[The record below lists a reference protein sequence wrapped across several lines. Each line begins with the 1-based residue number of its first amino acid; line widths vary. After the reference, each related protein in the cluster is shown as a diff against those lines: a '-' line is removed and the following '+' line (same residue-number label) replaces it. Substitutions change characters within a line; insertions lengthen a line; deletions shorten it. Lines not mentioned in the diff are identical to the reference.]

1 VTGLSST
8 ILDAPRNVT
17 VFSRSAVNFSCT
29 SDQESDIYWKHSD
42 ASADASS
49 VYIFDGRGRNEQ
61 QFGKRFEKTDVRLT
75 STLTIH
81 NVQKSD
87 SGIYVGRESNS
98 ISKCIIRLT
107 VVG

>member
-1 VTGLSST
+1 MTGLSAT

-17 VFSRSAVNFSCT
+17 AFSRSAVNFSCT
-29 SDQESDIYWKHSD
+29 SDQVSDIYWKRSD
-42 ASADASS
+42 ADASS
-49 VYIFDGRGRNEQ
+49 VYIFDRRGRNEQ

-87 SGIYVGRESNS
+87 SGKYVGRESNS
-98 ISKCIIRLT
+98 ASMCIIRLT